1 MLSMNLNMNLK
12 GPRTNFRNL
21 VHDMHVNV
29 RIFAFYCI
37 WGAFTLIVCR
47 ALKVSTE
54 NTLMLMIQVLTT
66 GKPKPYLVTSLLFA

>member
-29 RIFAFYCI
+29 RIFAF
-37 WGAFTLIVCR
+37 
-47 ALKVSTE
+47 
-54 NTLMLMIQVLTT
+54 
-66 GKPKPYLVTSLLFA
+66 